1 MKLAFTSGFA
11 GHVVND
17 VIRRR
22 IMETVGYGRKREAG
36 RNVGYYVSSCIGF
49 VRLVC
54 GNVWGYFRVGG
65 VHSKQ
70 IKLRDGVA
78 YCFSLLSSSSSSLPP
93 SPSFFLVVIKIHV
106 DGPSSDHAVTR
117 GKPPPPKKRVLPP
130 AIHHGRE
137 CELRATFFPSR
148 VGSDKRTR
156 DCAPLVIV
164 LLRLYGFV
172 VVVISSCWIIHIL
185 YLLFSFSVFTGDGQ
199 QQQQYFAERPQNTS
213 VREGQ
218 MAVLRC
224 RVGNQQGRAQ
234 WTKDGFALG
243 KSKRS
248 ICFGHLPIDIVR
260 SGSISCQCAGSFP
273 SIPTTDSDPS
283 RCYVSS

>member
-1 MKLAFTSGFA
+1 MIEYATASAAIVTIHPGLMKLAFTSGFA

-78 YCFSLLSSSSSSLPP
+78 YCFSLLSSSSSLPP

-117 GKPPPPKKRVLPP
+117 GKPPPPKKKEFSRPP
-130 AIHHGRE
+130 FITAGNASFGP
-137 CELRATFFPSR
+137 LFFHLES
-148 VGSDKRTR
+148 VRTR
-156 DCAPLVIV
+156 EL
-164 LLRLYGFV
+164 
-172 VVVISSCWIIHIL
+172 
-185 YLLFSFSVFTGDGQ
+185 
-199 QQQQYFAERPQNTS
+199 E
-213 VREGQ
+213 
-218 MAVLRC
+218 
-224 RVGNQQGRAQ
+224 
-234 WTKDGFALG
+234 
-243 KSKRS
+243 
-248 ICFGHLPIDIVR
+248 IVR
-260 SGSISCQCAGSFP
+260 
-273 SIPTTDSDPS
+273 
-283 RCYVSS
+283 R

>member
-1 MKLAFTSGFA
+1 MVVLDTIRRVLLPSATRCRLGELAEQQQQPCLCVYTGHERRPARQILWVCTLSPARRNPEQANGIQFVRDDGGRHGGLVLIEYAAAASAAIVTIHPGLMKLAFTSGFA

-117 GKPPPPKKRVLPP
+117 GKPPPQKKRVLPP

-172 VVVISSCWIIHIL
+172 VVVISSC
-185 YLLFSFSVFTGDGQ
+185 
-199 QQQQYFAERPQNTS
+199 
-213 VREGQ
+213 
-218 MAVLRC
+218 
-224 RVGNQQGRAQ
+224 
-234 WTKDGFALG
+234 
-243 KSKRS
+243 
-248 ICFGHLPIDIVR
+248 
-260 SGSISCQCAGSFP
+260 
-273 SIPTTDSDPS
+273 
-283 RCYVSS
+283 

>member
-1 MKLAFTSGFA
+1 MIEYATASAATVTIHPGLMKLAFTSGFA

-78 YCFSLLSSSSSSLPP
+78 YCFYLLLLLLLFRLLPLFSLLLSRFMLMALPP
-93 SPSFFLVVIKIHV
+93 IMQS
-106 DGPSSDHAVTR
+106 R
-117 GKPPPPKKRVLPP
+117 GESPPPQKKRVLPP

-164 LLRLYGFV
+164 LLRL
-172 VVVISSCWIIHIL
+172 
-185 YLLFSFSVFTGDGQ
+185 
-199 QQQQYFAERPQNTS
+199 
-213 VREGQ
+213 
-218 MAVLRC
+218 
-224 RVGNQQGRAQ
+224 
-234 WTKDGFALG
+234 
-243 KSKRS
+243 
-248 ICFGHLPIDIVR
+248 
-260 SGSISCQCAGSFP
+260 
-273 SIPTTDSDPS
+273 
-283 RCYVSS
+283 